1 MKKQNEIAKKQCQWK
16 DKVQWFDQKNY
27 SKNSAIKTE
36 NRKIADLNYDRRFY
50 FIKYRNNEKIYGL
63 SLTSK
68 FNYLKEFHDK
78 LQQSKKIKS
87 ASKKL
92 KWKNFVYDNASDLYN
107 SFLPKRRVSILNKF
121 FSDLFLDYHEY
132 DNQFDG
138 ESGDDKTLEDDKEDI
153 ADISILLSVEVDEKE
168 AKEGKGLK
176 TLPPNKLLTR
186 LPVLFAQIK
195 AGNNYYK
202 LKSEIRK
209 IVSLIYQHNGII
221 KKTLQ

>member
-1 MKKQNEIAKKQCQWK
+1 M
-16 DKVQWFDQKNY
+16 
-27 SKNSAIKTE
+27 
-36 NRKIADLNYDRRFY
+36 
-50 FIKYRNNEKIYGL
+50 
-63 SLTSK
+63 
-68 FNYLKEFHDK
+68 
-78 LQQSKKIKS
+78 
-87 ASKKL
+87 
-92 KWKNFVYDNASDLYN
+92 YDNASDLYN
-107 SFLPKRRVSILNKF
+107 SFLTKRRVSILNKF
-121 FSDLFLDYHEY
+121 FSDLFLDYYEY

-176 TLPPNKLLTR
+176 TLPPIKLLTR
-186 LPVLFAQIK
+186 LPVLLAQIK
-195 AGNNYYK
+195 TGSNYYK